1 MTVHQSSYG
10 LMQVSCDSSG
20 GIERMLE
27 LTLAGDIKVIRD
39 RERDR
44 VGLGTGIGRYLIV
57 VDAIHL
63 SVASQLRNY
72 RPSEHCEVALSR
84 LTLLIG

>member
-1 MTVHQSSYG
+1 
-10 LMQVSCDSSG
+10 
-20 GIERMLE
+20 MLE

-44 VGLGTGIGRYLIV
+44 VGIGRYLIV

-72 RPSEHCEVALSR
+72 RPSERCEVALSR
-84 LTLLIG
+84 LTLLIA